1 MRTALGAE
9 SPSRIFH
16 VMATNRERQI
26 SASSYNRLR
35 TGSFGSFSYYL
46 EPLIAERHPN
56 FLTNSAGGGDRTRT
70 SFSGPRIFIPL
81 RLSPPASGTMRFAVW
96 TVPSPCPKAS

>member
-56 FLTNSAGGGDRTRT
+56 FLTNSAGGGNRTHT
-70 SFSGPRIFIPL
+70 TLSGPRI
-81 RLSPPASGTMRFAVW
+81 LSPFEHIENTPESAYSE
-96 TVPSPCPKAS
+96 